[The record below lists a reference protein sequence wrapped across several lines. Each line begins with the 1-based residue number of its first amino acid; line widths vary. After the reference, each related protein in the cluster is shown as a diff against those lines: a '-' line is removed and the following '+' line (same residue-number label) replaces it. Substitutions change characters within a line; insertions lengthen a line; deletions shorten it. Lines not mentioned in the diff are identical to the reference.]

1 MVDCLYVRVVGT
13 AVIARVRL
21 LKFIF
26 SVNLSN
32 FYSYNH
38 VIMYT
43 CDCQF
48 HLNHANWH
56 LSLFLAQNG
65 SDCEKVVF

>member
-1 MVDCLYVRVVGT
+1 MYPFLLALALYIMNYSTCAAPDIGNRDVRVVGT
-13 AVIARVRL
+13 AVIARGLPIKVH
-21 LKFIF
+21 FAID
-26 SVNLSN
+26 LSN

-48 HLNHANWH
+48 H
-56 LSLFLAQNG
+56 
-65 SDCEKVVF
+65 

>member
-1 MVDCLYVRVVGT
+1 MRVVGT
-13 AVIARVRL
+13 AVIARVHL

-26 SVNLSN
+26 SIDLSN

-43 CDCQF
+43 RYVHKVRVQV
-48 HLNHANWH
+48 
-56 LSLFLAQNG
+56 LFRSYKCLI
-65 SDCEKVVF
+65 SILLCILL